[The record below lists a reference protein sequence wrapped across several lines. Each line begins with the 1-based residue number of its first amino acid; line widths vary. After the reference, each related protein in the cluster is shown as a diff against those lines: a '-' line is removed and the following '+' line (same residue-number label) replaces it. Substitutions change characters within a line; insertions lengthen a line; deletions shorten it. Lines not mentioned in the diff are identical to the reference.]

1 MQPDETVKKLLEDA
15 RLIKKELARLSSDTL
30 TIMSRNREIARSY
43 VQEAIAK
50 TKSEQPTEE
59 NIESVVD
66 EIQNLAKT
74 ILEERLRK

>member
-15 RLIKKELARLSSDTL
+15 QLIKKELAKLSSDTL

-43 VQEAIAK
+43 VQEAISK
-50 TKSEQPTEE
+50 TQAERPTEE

-66 EIQNLAKT
+66 EIQTLAKV
-74 ILEERLRK
+74 ILKERSRK